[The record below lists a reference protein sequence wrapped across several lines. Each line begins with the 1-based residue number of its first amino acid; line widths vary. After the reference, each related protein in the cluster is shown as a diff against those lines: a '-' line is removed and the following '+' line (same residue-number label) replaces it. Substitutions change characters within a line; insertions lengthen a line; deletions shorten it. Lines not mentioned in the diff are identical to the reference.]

1 MDGKKRFSLKFYL
14 SQASDE
20 DIEGDVD
27 EEVTVG
33 EEDPLASSLYFP
45 TFLQTLIKKLLLFL
59 L

>member
-1 MDGKKRFSLKFYL
+1 MDWEERFSLEFYL
-14 SQASDE
+14 SEASNE

>member
-1 MDGKKRFSLKFYL
+1 MDGKKRFSLEFYL
-14 SQASDE
+14 SEASNE

-33 EEDPLASSLYFP
+33 EEDPLPSSLYFP
-45 TFLQTLIKKLLLFL
+45 TFLQTFIKKLLLFL